1 MKSPIERD
9 ATTLRQALTG
19 PIIDVKAATEIICT
33 RTSSQIRQIK
43 QVYTPTFGTRLEYD
57 IGCHTSDDHKK
68 VRSSLFLSLI
78 VHYKIFI
85 ALTSTFPALN
95 VGLENIVLDVCFVLI
110 KFSST
115 IPSDK
120 VLSLNLLGTSGS

>member
-9 ATTLRQALTG
+9 VTTLRQALTG
-19 PIIDVKAATEIICT
+19 PIFDVKAATEIICT

-68 VRSSLFLSLI
+68 VRCSLFLSLI
-78 VHYKIFI
+78 VH
-85 ALTSTFPALN
+85 
-95 VGLENIVLDVCFVLI
+95 
-110 KFSST
+110 
-115 IPSDK
+115 
-120 VLSLNLLGTSGS
+120 

>member
-9 ATTLRQALTG
+9 VTTLRQALTG

-43 QVYTPTFGTRLEYD
+43 QVYSPTFGTRLEYD

-68 VRSSLFLSLI
+68 VRSSLFLSVI
-78 VHYKIFI
+78 VHYKNFI
-85 ALTSTFPALN
+85 ALIRAPSLN
-95 VGLENIVLDVCFVLI
+95 AGLENIMRLV
-110 KFSST
+110 
-115 IPSDK
+115 
-120 VLSLNLLGTSGS
+120 